1 MNKSKMP
8 EKMGPDHLDR
18 RQGTS
23 SSPAEARKSSRLRS
37 SRLEAPEKPVSI
49 PARAGL
55 RRSADEVGIGKLKS
69 GEKSRKKV
77 GGAAARPEEL
87 VKYMSSLPSY
97 LQRPQSGAESGG
109 GQPLNVGVL
118 DWGRLEKWK
127 HEQRPVPARRNGNG
141 SRRSSLAPTTAPSSS
156 SSSSSMSA
164 SRARTAVSGKVGR
177 PAPPNHHR
185 ESKESVNRDRAR
197 RKVRDLVVE
206 KTKIADDDRLPE
218 EWESC
223 ESAVGVDS
231 VRSAAT
237 EGNRLSFA
245 DDLELKFGARPS
257 DIAFSCPL
265 PCEFQSSKWPDVDL
279 STPVGVQV
287 NKTLSNRLQPPS
299 PDPGTAMSQRPSDVT
314 ERDATPSK
322 LEFCRLSRSLSS
334 KEMSCTTRGM
344 ESPKAGYASDSCR
357 KGKAKERGRSRQSP
371 LRRLFD
377 QVLKPK
383 QQLRDEPTSQTD
395 LKPRNSKTDQA
406 VKTTLCCSEAS
417 SVNALLQV
425 AYKDGIPLFTFTSTA
440 GGGILIARRK
450 KVFMSGKDDFEWVY
464 TFYSAEETKKK
475 GGARWMQQGR
485 KEKKLETRV
494 LGQMKV
500 STNPKSLYL
509 AMEYELFG
517 ADLSEVGQEALDFLP
532 NNQLAAIVMSL
543 REEMHRCDSCCGGV
557 CEVGGGNSHRKE
569 VNGLGV
575 TVILP
580 TGVHGLPTEEGVPS
594 PLIDRWRSGGACDCG
609 GWDLGCSLSIL
620 DNLEQPDPSFFHA
633 GFTSDDAPLLD
644 LYTKVC

>member
-1 MNKSKMP
+1 MP
-8 EKMGPDHLDR
+8 EKMRADHLDR

-23 SSPAEARKSSRLRS
+23 SSPAEARKSSRPRS
-37 SRLEAPEKPVSI
+37 SRLEAPEKPASV
-49 PARAGL
+49 PARGGL
-55 RRSADEVGIGKLKS
+55 RRSADEVGIGKLKN

-77 GGAAARPEEL
+77 GGAATRPEEL

-97 LQRPQSGAESGG
+97 LQRPPSGAETGG
-109 GQPLNVGVL
+109 KQPLNVGVL

-127 HEQRPVPARRNGNG
+127 HEQRPVPATRNGNG
-141 SRRSSLAPTTAPSSS
+141 SRRSSLAPTTAPPSSS
-156 SSSSSMSA
+156 SSPSSSSMSA
-164 SRARTAVSGKVGR
+164 SRGRTAVSSKVGR
-177 PAPPNHHR
+177 PASLNRPH
-185 ESKESVNRDRAR
+185 ESKESVNRDRPR
-197 RKVRDLVVE
+197 RKVGDLVVE

-223 ESAVGVDS
+223 EPAVRVDS
-231 VRSAAT
+231 VRSAAM

-287 NKTLSNRLQPPS
+287 TKTLSNRLQPPS
-299 PDPGTAMSQRPSDVT
+299 PDPRAMSQRPSDVA

-322 LEFCRLSRSLSS
+322 LELCRLSRSLSS
-334 KEMSCTTRGM
+334 KDMSCTTRGM

-357 KGKAKERGRSRQSP
+357 KGKAKESGRSRQSP
-371 LRRLFD
+371 LRRLLD

-383 QQLRDEPTSQTD
+383 QQLGNEPTSQTD
-395 LKPRNSKTDQA
+395 LKPRKSTSDQA
-406 VKTTLCCSEAS
+406 VKTTMCSQAS

-450 KVFMSGKDDFEWVY
+450 KVFMSGKDDFEWFY
-464 TFYSAEETKKK
+464 TFYSVEETKKK

-494 LGQMKV
+494 LGQMMV
-500 STNPKSLYL
+500 STNPKSLYF
-509 AMEYELFG
+509 AKEFVLFG
-517 ADLSEVGQEALDFLP
+517 ADLSEVGHEALDFLP

-557 CEVGGGNSHRKE
+557 CEVGGGNARRKE
-569 VNGLGV
+569 ENGLGV

-620 DNLEQPDPSFFHA
+620 DNLEQPDLSFSHA
-633 GFTSDDAPLLD
+633 GFTSDDASLLD